1 MKFPPILFLFSFAMS
16 ASGQTGLSDTTYVLD
31 EFVMSANKI
40 PELRSKLSQQVY
52 VMRDLRITELSTQ
65 TTADLI
71 SNSGTVAVQ
80 KSQQGGGSA
89 QIRGFEASRV
99 LLVIDGVRMNN
110 LIYRAGHLQ
119 NMITLDQNTLERVE
133 ILFGPS
139 STVYGSD
146 ALGGVIHFRTKD
158 PMLGEGES
166 LRFKTNAFFRY
177 GSVNKE
183 KSTHVDLNLG
193 GKRFASFSAF
203 TFSDF
208 GDLRMGKRTNQAS
221 GESFG
226 LRPFY
231 VLRSSDNTQDVLS
244 TNQDPYVQK
253 FSGYSQYDF
262 LQKLLFTPDKA
273 VSHSLNLQ
281 LSNSSNVPRYDR
293 LTDQEGNGLR
303 NAEWYYGPQKRF
315 LIAYQLKVDNPWKF
329 ADVMCNVL
337 SYQNI
342 KESRHDRRFNSEERG
357 NQIERVQVWAF
368 TTDFQK
374 VLKSNDIRFGL
385 DVQFNE
391 VKSQAF
397 NQNVINGEHSP
408 AATRYPDG
416 KNIMYSYALYLTHSR
431 DVSPKVTLNDGV
443 RIGLSTLDAEFHN
456 KTFFPFPF
464 DAVNQ
469 KNSYASGNLG
479 LVFRP
484 EEHWRFSFIASTGYR
499 VPNIDDIAKV
509 FDTNAGE
516 SLVVPNPD
524 IKPEKTINF
533 DLGLSRHITDKVS
546 WENAFFYTWL
556 YDAIVLDAF
565 TFGGQSE
572 IIFEGQP
579 TQVLANQN
587 RRRAYIT
594 GFTSLLHG
602 DLLSSFSAEISFN
615 YTRGKILTPSGET
628 PLDHIPPA
636 FGRVSLQY
644 HQKKF
649 SSEVFANF
657 NSWKRIS
664 DYLLN
669 SEDNEMYA
677 TPDGMPSWY
686 TLNLRM
692 GFEFNSH
699 FTLQGGVDNLF
710 DLQYRTFSSGINAPG
725 RNIFVTLKLG
735 F

>member
-1 MKFPPILFLFSFAMS
+1 MKFPPILFFFFFAMS
-16 ASGQTGLSDTTYVLD
+16 ASGQSGLSDTTYVLD
-31 EFVMSANKI
+31 EFVISANKI

-52 VMRDLRITELSTQ
+52 VMRDLRITKLSTQ
-65 TTADLI
+65 TSADLI

-99 LLVIDGVRMNN
+99 LMVIDGVRMNN

-119 NMITLDQNTLERVE
+119 NMIALDQTTLERVE

-158 PMLGEGES
+158 PMLTEGES
-166 LRFKTNAFFRY
+166 LRIKANAFFRY
-177 GSVNKE
+177 GSVNQE
-183 KSTHVDLNLG
+183 KTTHVDLNLG
-193 GKRFASFSAF
+193 SKRFASFSAL

-208 GDLRMGKRTNQAS
+208 GDLRMGKKTNQAS
-221 GESFG
+221 GEPFG

-231 VLRSSDNTQDVLS
+231 VVRPADNTQDVLS

-262 LQKLLFTPDKA
+262 LQKFLFTPEKA

-281 LSNSSNVPRYDR
+281 FSNSSNVPRYDR
-293 LTDQEGNGLR
+293 LTDQEGDGLR

-315 LIAYQLKVDNPWKF
+315 FIAYQLKVDKPWKF
-329 ADVMCNVL
+329 ADVMRNVL

-342 KESRHDRRFNSEERG
+342 RESRHDRRFDSEDRG
-357 NQIERVQVWAF
+357 NQIERVEVWAF

-374 VLKSNDIRFGL
+374 VLKSHDIRFGL

-416 KNIMYSYALYLTHSR
+416 KNVLYSYALYLTHSH
-431 DVSPKVTLNDGV
+431 DISSKVTLNDGV
-443 RIGLSTLDAEFHN
+443 RIGLSTLNAEFHN

-464 DAVNQ
+464 NVVNQ

-484 EEHWRFSFIASTGYR
+484 QEHWRFSFLTSTGYR

-509 FDTNAGE
+509 FDTHAGE
-516 SLVVPNPD
+516 SLIVPNPD
-524 IKPEKTINF
+524 VKPEKTVNF
-533 DLGLSRHITDKVS
+533 DLGLSRHITDRVS
-546 WENAFFYTWL
+546 WENTFFYTFL

-565 TFGGQSE
+565 TFEGKSE

-587 RRRAYIT
+587 KRRAYIT

-602 DLLSSFSAEISFN
+602 DLSRSFSTEISFN
-615 YTRGKILTPSGET
+615 YTRGRILTPSGQT

-644 HQKKF
+644 HQEKF

-657 NSWKRIS
+657 NNWKRIS

-692 GFEFNSH
+692 GFEFTSH